1 MPILFVIKNRKAF
14 HSGLKLS
21 CNKQQKPGEEC
32 PMQALHKVNHES
44 NSNDA
49 ITKLFNFIDQRR
61 HSNEPVSDVAEF
73 ERQLREVFAAAEC
86 DLLAKELE
94 KLDINVPSILV
105 DNISYRQVLRCEE
118 TYIGTSGPV
127 RVIRSLYSRGK
138 ERDGTILASW
148 RP

>member
-49 ITKLFNFIDQRR
+49 ITKLFEFIDQRR

-73 ERQLREVFAAAEC
+73 ERKLREVFAAAEC

-94 KLDINVPSILV
+94 KLDTKVRTTECRAS
-105 DNISYRQVLRCEE
+105 R
-118 TYIGTSGPV
+118 SGSGHGPQSK
-127 RVIRSLYSRGK
+127 RHGQLPI
-138 ERDGTILASW
+138 
-148 RP
+148 